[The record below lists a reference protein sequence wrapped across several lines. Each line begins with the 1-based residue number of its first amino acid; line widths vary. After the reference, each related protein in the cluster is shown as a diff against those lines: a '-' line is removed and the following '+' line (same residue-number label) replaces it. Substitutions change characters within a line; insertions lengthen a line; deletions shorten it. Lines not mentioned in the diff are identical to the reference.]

1 MGVGNTSP
9 PPRRTLWGAK
19 LPSTPPARLSVM
31 VLFRPYSMKK
41 EMALTITASA
51 RIKYTNTRLGGG
63 AIMGS
68 SSAARVNL
76 LPRFGGIWVTP

>member
-1 MGVGNTSP
+1 
-9 PPRRTLWGAK
+9 
-19 LPSTPPARLSVM
+19 M

-51 RIKYTNTRLGGG
+51 RIKYTNTRRGGG
-63 AIMGS
+63 AIIGS